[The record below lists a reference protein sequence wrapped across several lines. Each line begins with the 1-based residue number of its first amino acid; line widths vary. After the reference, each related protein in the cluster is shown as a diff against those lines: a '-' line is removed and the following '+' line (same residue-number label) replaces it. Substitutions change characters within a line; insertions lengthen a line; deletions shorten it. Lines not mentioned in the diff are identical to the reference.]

1 MIGTM
6 MIVGGSRGIGA
17 AMAERYAGRAADLV
31 TVSRTPAARGRWIA
45 CDVTDAAAVA
55 GLAAAFGEG
64 LLDALLFLG
73 GTWEAGAF
81 TGAYD
86 FERSPPDETA
96 RVLAVNT
103 VAPILVVQAM
113 LPSLRRSSNPRAVFV
128 GALSGRDHCA
138 GREVA
143 NSASKYGL
151 RGAVQAMALASRDD
165 RIGFTVVNPGNVA
178 TPEVLDDIRAGRFG
192 AQVPIPMDDL
202 GAVIDCALSMSPAS
216 AVAEIDLVQRRP
228 G

>member
-1 MIGTM
+1 MTGTM

-31 TVSRTPAARGRWIA
+31 TVSRTPAAHGRWIA

-55 GLAAAFGEG
+55 RLADAFGDG
-64 LLDALLFLG
+64 PLDALLFLG

-81 TGAYD
+81 TDAYD

-96 RVLAVNT
+96 RVLSVNT
-103 VAPILVVQAM
+103 VAPILVVQTM
-113 LPSLRRSSNPRAVFV
+113 LPSLRRSANPRAVFV

-138 GREVA
+138 TREVA

-151 RGAVQAMALASRDD
+151 RGAVQAMASALAADG
-165 RIGFTVVNPGNVA
+165 IGFTVVNPGNVA
-178 TPEVLDDIRAGRFG
+178 TPEVMDDIEAGRFG

-202 GAVIDCALSMSPAS
+202 ASVVDCALAMSPAS

-228 G
+228 S